1 MNIFKG
7 WSKMTRAG
15 RSLVITLCFV
25 SLGLLTMVVSPIL
38 CFVSWK
44 VASITFGIAFLEV
57 VVSIMSWLII
67 VTMGKNTEHYN
78 KNAK

>member
-1 MNIFKG
+1 
-7 WSKMTRAG
+7 MTRAG

-25 SLGLLTMVVSPIL
+25 SLGLLAMVVSPIL
-38 CFVSWK
+38 CFVGWK

-67 VTMGKNTEHYN
+67 VTMGKNTDHFN
-78 KNAK
+78 RNAK

>member
-25 SLGLLTMVVSPIL
+25 SLGLLAMVVSPIL
-38 CFVSWK
+38 CFVGWK

-67 VTMGKNTEHYN
+67 VTMGKNTDHFN
-78 KNAK
+78 RNAK